1 MTTRCGMIGLASRM
15 VWRTVAASA
24 GAALVAVLVTAGARA
39 EPVADLRAG
48 PTGKIEFRSL
58 ARDKAVIWGD
68 LTLAPSGAA
77 RMPLMVLV
85 HGSAGRNASREG
97 RYAATLGKLG
107 VATFALDSFGP
118 RGVRR
123 TVGNQRRVSGRTMI
137 GDTFASLRI
146 LATHPR
152 IDPRRIGVIGFSKGG
167 TAALETA
174 APQFVQHY
182 LGRQDLRFALH
193 IMFYPWCGLQFRSI
207 RPTPVPLLMIIGG
220 SDDYTG
226 VAPCRRYI
234 ERMQAAGL
242 NARLVVYPGA
252 LHAFDM
258 EALRGRLELR
268 SAQNFRKCHALRDDD
283 LWLIDPR
290 TMRRMASL
298 HEARAYFRSCMFRG
312 ASVGPDPAARH
323 KAMAEVTRIV
333 IARLVGGRSDKGAT
347 R

>member
-1 MTTRCGMIGLASRM
+1 MTTQRSAIGLTGGT
-15 VWRTVAASA
+15 VWRLAAALA
-24 GAALVAVLVTAGARA
+24 GAALVVVLAAAGARA
-39 EPVADLRAG
+39 DPVTDLRAG

-58 ARDKAVIWGD
+58 ARDKAVVWGD
-68 LTLAPSGAA
+68 LTLPSSDAV

-118 RGVRR
+118 RAVRS

-152 IDPRRIGVIGFSKGG
+152 IDPARIGVIGFSKGG

-182 LGRQDLRFALH
+182 LGRLDLRFALH

-234 ERMQAAGL
+234 KRMQAAGL

-268 SAQNFRKCHALRDDD
+268 GAQNLRECHALRDDD

-298 HEARAYFRSCMFRG
+298 REARAYFRSCMIRG
-312 ASVGPDPAARH
+312 ASVGPDPAARR
-323 KAMAEVTRIV
+323 KAMAEVTQIV
-333 IARLVGGRSDKGAT
+333 MARLIGGRSGKGAA